1 MNQYEVLLI
10 SIGLAVLIAGAAM
23 AFMRVRGW
31 LAALSVGGLWLF
43 GMALYAVYKYSG
55 FYSPTGGLAQGTI
68 APAMTTALGFL
79 IFLVGV
85 GIFVYVYRRI
95 RR

>member
-1 MNQYEVLLI
+1 MNQYEILLI
-10 SIGLAVLIAGAAM
+10 SIGLAVLIAGAVM

-31 LAALSVGGLWLF
+31 LAPLSVGGLWLF

-55 FYSPTGGLAQGTI
+55 FYSPTGGLAQNTI

-85 GIFVYVYRRI
+85 GIFVYVYRKI